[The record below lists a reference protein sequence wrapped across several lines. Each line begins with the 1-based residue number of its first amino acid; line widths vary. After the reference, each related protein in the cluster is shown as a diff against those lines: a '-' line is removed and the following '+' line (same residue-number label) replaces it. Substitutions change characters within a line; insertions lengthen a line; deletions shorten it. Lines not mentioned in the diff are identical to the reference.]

1 LDRAIC
7 VYCLGEKAA
16 SAFKP
21 EHVLPRALAG
31 SGSNWTLTDCVCAD
45 CNNRFSKFE
54 AHWTR
59 QAIEG
64 MARNFSGPQS
74 RSGKDRF
81 DRAQP
86 LETDHLYLVR
96 RGDPLV
102 YEAGFAFPNE
112 MHLRPQVLETGTGLL
127 CLAANAEDGQR
138 LDDALAGV
146 RSGRFAITVPNRRR
160 DGRWRVADVKI
171 SRAQG
176 VFAVAGWRW
185 TEQPEGIWL
194 RGFPA
199 GALVESDSET
209 KSLTSRLALD
219 HRERLY
225 LRAVNLETAVSFFDG
240 FRRAQADT
248 AGLSMGSA
256 GDFWLVCRLEMDL
269 TRVFRAVLKTGFN
282 LFAYLFGA
290 EAARDAAF
298 APLRM
303 ILLDDAHGPKLAL
316 GACAFDDADDA
327 DFPKPASLDEHR
339 LQLDQ
344 TPEGLLRFRLRL
356 FGHIGYC
363 AHLGVVPSGLA
374 LPTRRIIVAYGAR
387 GMREVAAWP

>member
-1 LDRAIC
+1 MDRVIC
-7 VYCLGEKAA
+7 IYCFEEKAA

-21 EHVLPRALAG
+21 EHVLARALAG

-45 CNNRFSKFE
+45 CNSRFSRFE

-86 LETDHLYLVR
+86 LEANHVYLMR

-112 MHLRPQVLETGTGLL
+112 MHLRPQILETGAGLL
-127 CLAANAEDGQR
+127 CLTANADDGQR
-138 LDDALAGV
+138 LEDALASIK
-146 RSGRFAITVPNRRR
+146 SGRFAITVPNRRR
-160 DGRWRVADVKI
+160 DGHWRVADVEL
-171 SRAQG
+171 SRAQRA
-176 VFAVAGWRW
+176 FAVAGWRW
-185 TEQPEGIWL
+185 TELPEGIWL
-194 RGFPA
+194 RAFPA
-199 GALVESDSET
+199 SGLADRDHEE

-219 HRERLY
+219 HRGRLY
-225 LRAVNLETAVSFFDG
+225 LRAANLEAAVSFFDG
-240 FRRAQADT
+240 FRQASADT
-248 AGLSMGSA
+248 ADLSMGSA
-256 GDFWLVCRLEMDL
+256 GDFWLTCRLEIDL

-282 LFAYLFGA
+282 LFAHLFGA
-290 EAARDAAF
+290 EAARNPTF
-298 APLRM
+298 APLRL
-303 ILLDDAHGPKLAL
+303 ILLDDARGPKLAL
-316 GACAFDDADDA
+316 GACTFDDTDDA

-363 AHLGVVPSGLA
+363 AYLGVVPPGPA
-374 LPTRRIIVAYGAR
+374 LPTRRVIGAYGAG
-387 GMREVAAWP
+387 GMREVSAWP